1 MFDRMFSKVVTLQ
14 IGDQTI
20 SFNSLADF
28 EFAISSRTE
37 VPTRKL
43 SQLVHMSVDE
53 LKHEAKNI
61 KAIERKFVKILSRS
75 IELPGAISK
84 DLGELDS
91 QLFTQDHQWRDIMSK
106 LIAKDTEFEDLKK
119 MALVK
124 YLQYLT
130 ARQEAIKIAY
140 MTKRASA
147 TRITEG
153 EQQQPR
159 PDTEET
165 LPEPMQT
172 TQLHAVTG
180 DENGVSFGEAETT
193 QGPVMISDAP
203 FSRIAKGEAL
213 VLPLPIGAMLEM
225 VLSKH
230 NFKLFARKD
239 KLELVDELGGSF
251 RLQEGKNIIGRD
263 SVCNVVVDAA
273 FRDIS
278 RLHVIIERLGDQAI
292 RLTDLSSQGTFI
304 PSKAMRQ
311 AG

>member
-1 MFDRMFSKVVTLQ
+1 MFDKMFSNAVTLQ
-14 IGDQTI
+14 IGEQTI
-20 SFNSLADF
+20 TFNSLADF
-28 EFAISSRTE
+28 EFAISSRIE

-53 LKHEAKNI
+53 LKNEAKNI

-84 DLGELDS
+84 DLGELDP
-91 QLFTQDHQWRDIMSK
+91 QLFTQDHLWRDIMSK
-106 LIAKDTEFEDLKK
+106 LIAKDPEFEDLKK

-140 MTKRASA
+140 MTKRASTPRLA
-147 TRITEG
+147 EG
-153 EQQQPR
+153 EQQQSR
-159 PDTEET
+159 PGTEET
-165 LPEPMQT
+165 LPEPVQT
-172 TQLHAVTG
+172 TQLHAVTDAEG
-180 DENGVSFGEAETT
+180 DVAPEEAETM
-193 QGPVMISDAP
+193 QGPAMIGDAP
-203 FSRIAKGEAL
+203 FSRMAKGEAL
-213 VLPLPIGAMLEM
+213 VLPLPNGAMLEM

-230 NFKLFARKD
+230 NFKLFARKGR
-239 KLELVDELGGSF
+239 LELVDELGGSF
-251 RLQEGKNIIGRD
+251 PLQEGKNIIGRD

-292 RLTDLSSQGTFI
+292 RLTDLSSQGTYI
-304 PSKAMRQ
+304 PSKVMRQ
-311 AG
+311 AS